1 MHLRGRLS
9 IPEFQDLIERLAGK
23 KQRTNA

>member
-1 MHLRGRLS
+1 MHLRGLLS
-9 IPEFQDLIERLAGK
+9 NPEFQDLIERLAGK